1 MGKLVILPNS
11 TITLTANALFTPQ
24 CNSSHGLVSGVSSIS
39 DVKDPFGS
47 SVTPQ
52 AYVTG
57 AATVLAWML
66 VLMLLITPRTFFVGG
81 VGGGVGM
88 LGRRG
93 IISGSQGGSSVI
105 GVGSRPWLQKVAAL
119 TVAISLTIATAD
131 TFRVAE
137 RQYLNGFLNAE
148 ALRAEV
154 LGSTLIKVS
163 RIVSDV
169 FVWLAQVQTCIR
181 IFPRHK
187 TKVYIKWTGFF
198 LVMFDAT
205 FTTMNAYFNVQPSA
219 ERLKQAL
226 TTLSYMFQLIL
237 SLTYGGCVLVYVSKK
252 RRYAFYHPLMW
263 NISLVAFLSI
273 IAILT
278 PMCFFIVD
286 IANSSQLVWGDYF
299 RWVGSAA
306 ASGIVWEWVER
317 IEALEREEKKNGI
330 LGREVFEGD
339 DSDDP
344 EDVAE
349 SERRRRRGRRVWVGR
364 KWRRESMPHTT
375 ALDAGPAS
383 HRYSDSE
390 QNPTLRALQL
400 RAESQ
405 LRSRTA
411 DSQGLRPASANS
423 VASPPSVS
431 PSYKASPGIAGAVH
445 PRLGT
450 SNGSTIGVKRPGT
463 SEGETRNPTVLP
475 EKEIPPPKVSPAS
488 RPDEK
493 SKVLWNP
500 MSNPF
505 KRRNPKPPMAVQ
517 KGHVIDPVSI
527 AQPRRMHAPHHYAP
541 WDIKGRLGAFAA
553 EQGDRWRERSGRHQQ
568 NEEDLPVTI
577 IPAPPR
583 GDANHRP
590 WSPEAASPMTLP
602 SISTPLDLA
611 AEAAAAEEARAVST
625 EVREAT
631 PAASSRSQTGAS

>member
-1 MGKLVILPNS
+1 MILPNV

-24 CNSSHGLVSGVSSIS
+24 CNSSHSVVSGVSSIT

-137 RQYLNGFLNAE
+137 RQYLIGFLNAE

-154 LGSTLIKVS
+154 LGSTLIKSS

-205 FTTMNAYFNVQPSA
+205 FTTMNAYFNCQPSA

-349 SERRRRRGRRVWVGR
+349 SERRRRRGRRIWVGH
-364 KWRRESMPHTT
+364 KWRRESMPLST
-375 ALDAGPAS
+375 ALDSAPAS
-383 HRYSDSE
+383 YRHSDSE
-390 QNPTLRALQL
+390 QNPALRALQL

-411 DSQGLRPASANS
+411 DSQGLRPPSTNS

-431 PSYKASPGIAGAVH
+431 PSHRASPGIA
-445 PRLGT
+445 
-450 SNGSTIGVKRPGT
+450 STIQPRPTPPSGSRIGIKRPET
-463 SEGETRNPTVLP
+463 SKSETHNPPVLS
-475 EKEIPPPKVSPAS
+475 EKEVQLPKDPPES

-493 SKVLWNP
+493 SKSVWNP
-500 MSNPF
+500 MNPF
-505 KRRNPKPPMAVQ
+505 KRRNAKPPMAVQ

-527 AQPRRMHAPHHYAP
+527 AEPRRMHAPHHYAP

-553 EQGDRWRERSGRHQQ
+553 DQGDRWRERSGRHQQ

-611 AEAAAAEEARAVST
+611 AETAAAAEEARAVSI

-631 PAASSRSQTGAS
+631 PGPSSRPQTGGS